1 MFVPRDGY
9 RPHMPPQI
17 LSKLLLVQ
25 LLQGWERPAFR
36 PEEAADDSTAA
47 TTTTAPA
54 LVSLVVVPHCSGVT
68 PLFLS
73 LV

>member
-1 MFVPRDGY
+1 
-9 RPHMPPQI
+9 MPPQI

-47 TTTTAPA
+47 TTTTTTTAPA